1 MTKDKIKKT
10 IKRLPYILKMLRSGT
25 NEIYVYIS
33 NEKEKIVIDD
43 EVITIINIMDEIIE
57 NEETKWCK
65 NIFIEI
71 RKGYKDIS
79 IMSDSPT
86 GRTKYY
92 EAKKE
97 FIDRIYQCCI
107 YKGMVKYDD
116 ILKTKAR

>member
-1 MTKDKIKKT
+1 
-10 IKRLPYILKMLRSGT
+10 MLRNGT
-25 NEIYVYIS
+25 NEIYVYIRK
-33 NEKEKIVIDD
+33 EKEKIVIDD